1 VRRRTAGIVG
11 VAAVAALVLGA
22 CTSDGSDA
30 AAPEPPAGPA
40 DPIPVLAEAVAEAG
54 EPIADGFTVPE
65 GAVLLGRA
73 IPNGIGV
80 VYDGEPVIDEGWTAY
95 LVVPGDPRPVVE
107 AVVDEASATGFD
119 MRVGTIYASG
129 ESLCAAGT
137 DRSSPGYACGAQ
149 GWDGEPDAS
158 RRLSV
163 DFVRTAE
170 GDRPA
175 LSFLE
180 LRLVDSARPP
190 GGGGPGPRI
199 GERGPAAPDVA
210 DARPLP
216 GEGEVIG
223 EAFGPEDLYRFEVVA
238 GSRLIGP
245 LMSNLNGPG
254 YVALFEVTGELEQV
268 WRAYAQQHGEASA
281 GDPLVAADGTT
292 TRTSAGGGAG
302 GPDFAI
308 TIVEPPEGDPL
319 LRLAVGYD

>member
-1 VRRRTAGIVG
+1 MRRRTAVLVG

-22 CTSDGSDA
+22 CSSDGSDA
-30 AAPEPPAGPA
+30 APEPRAGPSG
-40 DPIPVLAEAVAEAG
+40 PIPVLAEAVVEAG

-80 VYDGEPVIDEGWTAY
+80 VYDGVPIIDEGWTAY
-95 LVVPGDPRPVVE
+95 LVVPSDPRPVVD
-107 AVVDEASATGFD
+107 AVIDEASAAGFD

-137 DRSSPGYACGAQ
+137 DRASPGYACGAQ

-163 DFVRTAE
+163 DFVRSAE

-180 LRLVDSARPP
+180 VRLVDSARPP
-190 GGGGPGPRI
+190 GGGRLGPAI

-210 DARPLP
+210 EAWVLP

-223 EAFGPEDLYRFEVVA
+223 EEFWPEDLYRFEIVA

-254 YVALFEVTGELEQV
+254 YVALFEVTGDLEQV
-268 WRAYAQQHGEASA
+268 WRAYAQQHGEATVS
-281 GDPLVAADGTT
+281 GPLVAADGTT

-302 GPDFAI
+302 GSDFAI

-319 LRLAVGYD
+319 LRLVVGYD

>member
-1 VRRRTAGIVG
+1 VALVG
-11 VAAVAALVLGA
+11 VALVVALLLGA
-22 CTSDGSDA
+22 CSSDGSDGV
-30 AAPEPPAGPA
+30 APELPAGPA
-40 DPIPVLAEAVAEAG
+40 DPIPVLAEAVVEAG

-73 IPNGIGV
+73 IPNGIEV
-80 VYDGEPVIDEGWTAY
+80 VYDGEPIIDEGWTAY

-107 AVVDEASATGFD
+107 AVIDEASAAGFD

-129 ESLCAAGT
+129 ESLCATGT
-137 DRSSPGYACGAQ
+137 DRASPGYACGAQ

-158 RRLSV
+158 RRLSL
-163 DFVRTAE
+163 DFVRSAE

-175 LSFLE
+175 LSFLQ

-190 GGGGPGPRI
+190 GGGRLGPAM

-210 DARPLP
+210 EAWVLP
-216 GEGEVIG
+216 GEGDVIG
-223 EAFGPEDLYRFEVVA
+223 EEFGPEDLYRFEVVA

-245 LMSNLNGPG
+245 LMSNLDGPG
-254 YVALFEVTGELEQV
+254 YVALLEVTGDLEQV
-268 WRAYAQQHGEASA
+268 WRAYAQQHGEAMV
-281 GDPLVAADGTT
+281 GEPLVAADGTT

-302 GPDFAI
+302 GSDFAI

-319 LRLAVGYD
+319 LRLVVGYD